1 MVSQSQEASR
11 GTADRVSVRRRAWRA
26 IMVMHGTFTPLLDD
40 ELRDGA
46 DLDLQTYDALL
57 HTYEAGKLGIR
68 MTDLAQNVVLS
79 KSGLTTLVDR
89 LEERALLQRFPD
101 PEDRRVTRITLTDR
115 GIETFRDAA
124 KVHVA
129 SIQKHFA
136 DRLTDDEA
144 TVIAEV
150 LERIRRDARSPDP
163 ER

>member
-1 MVSQSQEASR
+1 MLSQSQGPGH
-11 GTADRVSVRRRAWRA
+11 GTADRVNVRRRAWRA
-26 IMVMHGTFTPLLDD
+26 IMVTHGTITPLLDD

-57 HTYEAGKLGIR
+57 HTYEAGKPGIR

-129 SIQKHFA
+129 SIQKYFA

>member
-129 SIQKHFA
+129 SIQKYFA
-136 DRLTDDEA
+136 ARLTDDEA

-150 LERIRRDARSPDP
+150 LERIHRDARSPDL